1 MSMKKAYVIALIMIS
16 LVIVSIQPIKAQH
29 QGNISIKSD
38 GSISPSTAP
47 IQQTSNTYTLENGI
61 QGDVIIEANNIILDG
76 KGHNLIG
83 QIFLVQIAN
92 VTVKNFVITETGKQL
107 LGPTVGI
114 LLNDTSNSLIINNT
128 ITGIASVQAW
138 NWAPYAG
145 IRVFRGNSNTI
156 SQNNLNFNL
165 EGMLFTYTTNNL
177 VKENNITTYPSIYLY
192 TTGIS
197 FADSSNN
204 YIYHNNFV
212 NATYQAQSVNSTNL
226 WDNGY
231 PSGGNYWDDYRTR
244 YPNASMID
252 NSGIGNTPYFV
263 DQQNKDSYPLMEPFH
278 AVPAEKPSPS
288 PTGPTETAREE
299 LSTATDAMVLGVL
312 AVVITAIV
320 GLAVYFKKRRR

>member
-1 MSMKKAYVIALIMIS
+1 MSMKKAYVMALIMIS

-29 QGNISIKSD
+29 QGNIAIKSD

-47 IQQTSNTYTLENGI
+47 IQQTSNTYTLENDI
-61 QGDVIIEANNIILDG
+61 QGDVVIEANNIILDG

-92 VTVKNFVITETGKQL
+92 VTVKNFIITETGKQL

-145 IRVFRGNSNTI
+145 ISVFRGNSNTI
-156 SQNNLNFNL
+156 SQNNLDFNL
-165 EGMLFTYTTNNL
+165 EGLLFIYTTNNL

-197 FADSSNN
+197 FTNASNN

-231 PSGGNYWDDYRTR
+231 PSGGNYWDDYKTR
-244 YPNASMID
+244 YPNASTID

-263 DQQNKDSYPLMEPFH
+263 DQQNKDNYPFMEPFH
-278 AVPAEKPSPS
+278 NIPAETPNPSPQNS
-288 PTGPTETAREE
+288 IIPTKETFPTGEE
-299 LSTATDAMVLGVL
+299 ATVL
-312 AVVITAIV
+312 AISAVTIVVIV
-320 GLAVYFKKRRR
+320 SLAVYFKKRRH